1 MHASCHASRQAGHL
15 AFTTT
20 PPGGTPLVRHGA
32 VGVTSVAEL
41 YQRQA
46 ALDTYSW
53 FGWAEPSLAVEAV

>member
-1 MHASCHASRQAGHL
+1 MDASCHASRQAGHL

-46 ALDTYSW
+46 A
-53 FGWAEPSLAVEAV
+53 VR